1 MKVNWR
7 IGLLSVLGMLGV
19 AAALLALEGRATAT
33 RPWQAGYFPNPE
45 LTTQHG
51 DRVRFHD
58 LIQGRAVALN
68 TFFTVCTDVCPL
80 GTAKLL
86 ELQRQLGERVGR
98 DIVFLSISVDPAHDT
113 PAAMQAYAQRYGAGP
128 GWLFLTGKEAEVA
141 LLVRRLGLGSI
152 GPTSPRDAHTST
164 LMVGRAASGEW
175 MKSSSTDNPQ
185 YVAETVRSFLGWPRA
200 DVAPDYRQAR
210 ALQITS
216 GEYLFRNGCA
226 ACHSIGEGDRL
237 GPDLLHVGQRRERA
251 WLERFVSTPDAVLDA
266 GDPVAQALLTRYK
279 GVRMPNLGLAQDE
292 VREILDYVEA
302 RSARLRAQEHAGGH

>member
-1 MKVNWR
+1 MSGRWR
-7 IGLLSVLGMLGV
+7 LWLASVLGMVVV
-19 AAALLALEGRATAT
+19 AAGLLAFEGRTAT
-33 RPWQAGYFPNPE
+33 RPWEDGYLPNPL

-51 DRVRFHD
+51 ERIRFHD
-58 LIQGRAVALN
+58 LIRGRAVAVN

-113 PAAMQAYAQRYGAGP
+113 PAAMHAYAAQYGAGP
-128 GWLFLTGKEAEVA
+128 GWYFLTGQEAEVA
-141 LLVRRLGLGSI
+141 QLVRRLGLGSI

-164 LMVGRAASGEW
+164 LRVGHEPSGQW
-175 MKSSSTDNPQ
+175 MKTSSTDNPL
-185 YVAETVRSFLGWPRA
+185 YVAETVRTFLGWPRTDA
-200 DVAPDYRQAR
+200 APDYRQAR

-237 GPDLLHVGQRRERA
+237 GPDLRDVGQRRDRA
-251 WLERFVSTPDAVLDA
+251 WLERFVSAPDAMLDA
-266 GDPVAQALLTRYK
+266 GDPVAQALLARYK
-279 GVRMPNLGLAQDE
+279 GVRMPNLGLAPDE
-292 VREILDYVEA
+292 VREILGYIEA
-302 RSARLRAQEHAGGH
+302 RSARLGGRAHAGGH